1 MTKNSFLL
9 SFLLLMSTL
18 TIKADLHS
26 VNGWYEISNF
36 DELQEFTMLLRN
48 GLTGICGKLTADIDM
63 TEVKNFMPLAYK
75 QESAV
80 DCAFSGQF
88 DGQCHV
94 IRNMNLELTEDQ
106 THHLGFFGH
115 INGGSVMNLGFEN
128 ARLVSTWGAP
138 VGVLAAWAE
147 NAKIVN
153 CYVQGEIET
162 ETANEYCGGLVGYA
176 SGSTTFTNC
185 FTTTS
190 SWGVPVGDS
199 QPEFVNTYVGEQ
211 TDDIAA
217 TGEMCFLLN
226 GDQSVIRFRQTIGT
240 DAYPVF
246 GESHQQVYASGKLN
260 CDGTPSGP
268 VTYSNTPSQIVLP
281 PHEYDEDGY
290 CVNCGVSNGI
300 IAADEDGWFNI
311 TTPEEL
317 RYVSRAVVNKGN
329 NKVKI
334 RLMND
339 LNMED
344 IPNFPPIGYFA
355 DDGAQI
361 AFQGVFDGQ
370 NHIISNLTV
379 IVEDICEAGLFSR
392 INGGGYIKN
401 FGVVNADISNY
412 SNIRAGVIAGEIHA
426 CTVDNVFTAGDLSIS
441 TGHSQKG
448 GISGEAADAT
458 LNNCYTTYEVLSSGT
473 APRERNNCWWGDDA
487 YQMAG
492 TGELCYKMNHESYQN
507 PTWYQTL
514 DEDDFPVLN
523 PTHGVVYP
531 TGDGEFASAVTPEQ
545 FRAMVNSIID
555 TEIAKYE
562 ERVATRSLVNNY
574 MKKLNALRGS
584 SLEDFTAAFNGM
596 AGLRTA
602 IQESENAYAAY
613 AAKAREVTDYLD
625 KNEGLEGNA
634 LDLLVQYLEEDEEPS
649 DNFPNGTYLYIM
661 NNMTLL
667 ADELTDETAS
677 LQAMLDQAIAQGYG
691 ADADISTLLVNS
703 DFAAGADGWTYRS
716 GQQSGM
722 VGNLQGSVKN
732 IAFSY
737 VTMDLSQTVTGLKNG
752 IYEVRISSYTEI
764 PNCSADASY
773 NYTGFV
779 YANDNRNYVKTQRS
793 DLASEEI
800 FEKYPGNFAE
810 RTDMCGDLQ
819 GYSPCSIQGVAY
831 AFGEG
836 YYENRILAEVT
847 NGTLT
852 LGLCNPGMKGVRND
866 SYYGNVKLI
875 YLGDKE
881 DAGSGVD
888 GVLED
893 MLENA
898 GHVLEDY
905 EATFDVY
912 AEAPNYTATL
922 KEQLAALVAQ
932 AASAGTVEEKLALVH
947 ALGETFQAIYDSK
960 CVYLEL
966 TKAFTEIAD
975 AYFDQNCTMEE
986 EDYMQDMVDE
996 MLGIYE
1002 DGTATNAEVQQWI
1015 DRVKRDKYYLLT
1027 YGVEPEQKNGVL
1039 QLSTP
1044 ENLVWFSYYINNV
1057 AKRGFVKAVL
1067 TQDIDMASVFN
1078 FKPIGT
1084 YIQGVNENEFVGEFD
1099 GQGHVISNLTVDVI
1113 DGNEAGLFGR
1123 ALDATIKNVGIVNA
1137 TIVNNNGIRAGVLG
1151 GEIHRSNVI
1160 NCYTTGNL
1168 VVETDHDQHAGIAG
1182 ECAATAVR
1190 SCWTSYPEL
1199 TNAASLTENCFF
1211 GEEAEAIMG
1220 TGEMTFRLNGDQSQI
1235 AWFQTIG
1242 EDAYPVLDKSHSVVY
1257 FKGEVDCGGNSI
1269 GDVVYTNEKQDIV
1282 LPDHQYDEDGICIV
1296 CGMDGGK
1303 CAPGE
1308 DGFFHLT
1315 NAYQLRY
1322 FANYVNST
1330 DEYAKAKLENDIDLS
1345 VIDNFP
1351 MLGRYSDYLPDS
1363 RIFRGEFDGQ
1373 GHTIRNLKVTVDD
1386 RWEAGFCSRSVGA
1399 TFRNLGIE
1407 NATITNTH
1415 HDGVRVGVLGG
1426 EIHQT
1431 SVYNCWT
1438 CGDIQL
1444 TTTHIQK
1451 GGFGGEAAAGLFY
1464 GCWTTYKTLGAMAAA
1479 YNSYAGDE
1487 VAATIGTGELCY
1499 NLNAGKV
1506 SNPAWRQTLG
1516 QDEHPVLDP
1525 THKVVYLDE
1534 NGIYT
1539 NGNSQLPNQKGTEDD
1554 PFIVMDVN
1562 DMLALSG
1569 YLNADQFNFVKLG
1582 ADLDME
1588 KVKDWEPIC
1597 ANAAYI
1603 IDFDGQGHV
1612 ITNLTCSA
1620 ASSYNSFFGV
1630 LNGNLRNIGF
1640 ENMTVA
1646 DGGHTGMIAAKVGF
1660 GDNSYESVIEHVYV
1674 NGKLTC
1680 GGSYA
1685 GGMFGKVI
1693 GETTIKNCYA
1703 SVAINSTSTYT
1714 GGIVGQVLGKLSME
1728 NVYAAGSTTRGGG
1741 IVGGGQS
1748 KDTPASIYKN
1758 VAVWNNDYEI
1768 FGRTVRGDVKQG
1780 VIFYDGTNFSEMQQA
1795 VVAWDATVW
1804 SCDMQEGSYPV
1815 LIGSA
1820 EMPDGIEEWT
1830 MDNGQWTMDN
1840 YVYDL
1845 AGRKVANG
1853 TSSIG
1858 NRTLQKGLYI
1868 VNGKKVLFR

>member
-1 MTKNSFLL
+1 MKKRSLLL
-9 SFLLLMSTL
+9 SLLLLMSTL
-18 TIKADLHS
+18 TIKADLQP

-48 GLTGICGKLTADIDM
+48 GQTGICGKLTADIDM
-63 TEVKNFMPLAYK
+63 TGVKNFMPLAYK
-75 QESAV
+75 QEDAV
-80 DCAFSGQF
+80 DCAFTGQF

-94 IRNMNLELTEDQ
+94 IRNMNLELAEDQ

-115 INGGSVMNLGFEN
+115 INGGTVMNLGFEN
-128 ARLVSTWGAP
+128 ARLISTWGAP

-147 NAKIVN
+147 NANISN
-153 CYVQGEIET
+153 CYVAGELDLVT
-162 ETANEYCGGLVGYA
+162 ENEYCGALVGY
-176 SGSTTFTNC
+176 STGSTTFTNC
-185 FTTTS
+185 FTTAQT
-190 SWGVPVGDS
+190 WGVPADENE
-199 QPEFVNTYVGEQ
+199 PNFVNTYVGSQ
-211 TDDIAA
+211 MDGIAT
-217 TGEMCFLLN
+217 TGEMCFKLN
-226 GDQSVIRFRQTIGT
+226 GDQSVIRFRQTLGT
-240 DAYPVF
+240 DAYPMF
-246 GESHQQVYASGKLN
+246 GESHLQVYATGQLN
-260 CDGTPSGP
+260 CDGTPNGP
-268 VTYSNTPSQIVLP
+268 VTYSNTPNEIVLP
-281 PHEYDEDGY
+281 PHQYDEDGY

-300 IAADEDGWFNI
+300 IQADEEGWYNI

-317 RYVSRAVVNKGN
+317 RYVSREVVNKGN

-339 LNMED
+339 LDMED
-344 IPNFPPIGYFA
+344 IPYFPPIGYFA

-401 FGVVNADISNY
+401 FGVVNADITNY

-426 CTVDNVFTAGDLSIS
+426 CTVDNVFTAGNLSVS

-473 APRERNNCWWGDDA
+473 APRSRNNCWWGDEA

-514 DEDDFPVLN
+514 DEDDYPVLD
-523 PTHGVVYP
+523 PTHGVVYAL
-531 TGDGEFASAVTPEQ
+531 GDGEFASAVTAED
-545 FRAMVNSIID
+545 FRAMVNHIID
-555 TEIAKYE
+555 AEIAKYE

-602 IQESENAYAAY
+602 IQESENAYATY
-613 AAKAREVTDYLD
+613 AAKAKEVTDFID
-625 KNEGLEGNA
+625 KNEGLEGDA
-634 LDLLVQYLEEDEEPS
+634 LDLLIQYLEEEVEPN
-649 DNFPNGTYLYIM
+649 DDFPNGSYLYIM
-661 NNMTLL
+661 NNMMLL
-667 ADELTDETAS
+667 ADELTDEIAS
-677 LQAMLDQAIAQGYG
+677 LQAMQERAVAQGYG
-691 ADADISTLLVNS
+691 AGADISTLLVNG
-703 DFAAGADGWTYRS
+703 DFSAGADGWTYHY
-716 GQQSGM
+716 GLQSGM
-722 VGNLQGSVKN
+722 VGSLQGAVKN

-752 IYEVRISSYTEI
+752 IYEVRFSSYSEI

-779 YANDNRNYVKTQRS
+779 YANGNQNYLKTQRS
-793 DLASEEI
+793 DLLPEDI
-800 FEKYPGNFAE
+800 LEKYPNDFSE
-810 RTDMCGDLQ
+810 RTDIYGELQ
-819 GYSPCSIQGVAY
+819 GYSPSSIQGVAY
-831 AFGEG
+831 AFQEG
-836 YYENRILAEVT
+836 YYENRILVEVT
-847 NGTLT
+847 DGTLT
-852 LGLCNPGMKGVRND
+852 LGIRNPGMKGVGND
-866 SYYGNVKLI
+866 SYYGNAKLI
-875 YLGDKE
+875 YLGGLE
-881 DAGSGVD
+881 DAEIGVD
-888 GVLED
+888 GVLEA

-912 AEAPNYTATL
+912 AEAPNYTAAL
-922 KEQLAALVAQ
+922 KEQLAALVGQ
-932 AASAGTVEEKLALVH
+932 AASATSVEEKLDLIH
-947 ALGETFQAIYDSK
+947 ALGESFQAIYDSK

-966 TKAFTEIAD
+966 TKAFGDISD
-975 AYFDQNCTMEE
+975 AYYDQNCTMEE
-986 EDYMQDMVDE
+986 EDYMQDMVDK
-996 MLGIYE
+996 MLDIYE
-1002 DGTATNAEVQQWI
+1002 EGSASDAEVQQWI
-1015 DRVKRDKYYLLT
+1015 DRVKQDHYYLLT
-1027 YGVEPEQKNGVL
+1027 YGVEPEQKDGVF
-1039 QLSTP
+1039 QLATP
-1044 ENLVWFSYYINNV
+1044 ENLVWFSYYVNNV
-1057 AKRGFVKAVL
+1057 INKNFTKAVL
-1067 TQDIDMASVFN
+1067 TNDIDMSPVFN
-1078 FKPIGT
+1078 FKPIGAYSDT
-1084 YIQGVNENEFVGEFD
+1084 DGTDHQFVGEFD
-1099 GQGHVISNLTVDVI
+1099 GQGHAISNLNVEVFDTK
-1113 DGNEAGLFGR
+1113 ETGLFGR
-1123 ALDATIKNVGIVNA
+1123 ALNSTIKNLGIVNA
-1137 TIVNNNGIRAGVLG
+1137 KIVNDGNVRAGVLG
-1151 GEIHRSNVI
+1151 GEIHQSNLI

-1168 VVETDHDQHAGIAG
+1168 EVVTDHPQHCGIAG
-1182 ECAATAVR
+1182 ECASTALR
-1190 SCWTSYPEL
+1190 SCWTTYPEL

-1211 GEEAEAIMG
+1211 GEEAETIMG
-1220 TGEMTFRLNGDQSQI
+1220 TGEMAFRLNGDQSQI
-1235 AWFQTIG
+1235 AWYQTIG
-1242 EDAYPVLDKSHSVVY
+1242 EDAYPVLDKTHGVVY
-1257 FKGEVDCGGNSI
+1257 LKGEVDCGGNSI
-1269 GDVVYTNEKQDIV
+1269 GEVAYTNEKQDV
-1282 LPDHQYDEDGICIV
+1282 TLPDHQFDEDGICIV
-1296 CGMDGGK
+1296 CGTDGGK

-1308 DGFFHLT
+1308 DGYFHLT

-1330 DEYAKAKLENDIDLS
+1330 DESAKARMDNDIDMS

-1351 MLGRYSDYLPDS
+1351 MLGQYSDYLPNS

-1373 GHTIRNLKVTVDD
+1373 GHVIRNLKVTVDD
-1386 RWEAGFCSRSVGA
+1386 RWEAGFCSRSQGA

-1407 NATITNTH
+1407 NANITNTH
-1415 HDGVRVGVLGG
+1415 SDGVRVGVLGG
-1426 EIHQT
+1426 ELHQT

-1444 TTTHIQK
+1444 TTTHSQK
-1451 GGFGGEAAAGLFY
+1451 GGFGGEAAEGHFY
-1464 GCWTTYKTLGAMAAA
+1464 GCWTTYRNIGSLATTH
-1479 YNSYAGDE
+1479 NSYAGDE

-1506 SNPAWRQTLG
+1506 ANPAWRQTLG

-1562 DMLALSG
+1562 DLLALSG
-1569 YLNADQFNFVKLG
+1569 YLKIEQINFVKLG

-1588 KVKDWEPIC
+1588 KVQDWEPIC

-1603 IDFDGQGHV
+1603 IDFDGQGYV
-1612 ITNLTCSA
+1612 ISNLTCSA

-1646 DGGHTGMIAAKVGF
+1646 DGSHTGMIAAKVGF
-1660 GDNSYESVIEHVYV
+1660 ENNSYESVIEHVYV

-1703 SVAINSTSTYT
+1703 NVTINSTSTYT
-1714 GGIVGQVLGKLSME
+1714 GGIVGQVLGQLSME

-1741 IVGGGQS
+1741 IVGGGQG
-1748 KDTPASIYKN
+1748 KDTPASVYKN

-1820 EMPDGIEEWT
+1820 EMPDDIEMVNGQSSMFNGEAIYDLT
-1830 MDNGQWTMDN
+1830 GRKMANGQWS
-1840 YVYDL
+1840 
-1845 AGRKVANG
+1845 NG
-1853 TSSIG
+1853 K
-1858 NRTLQKGLYI
+1858 LQKGLYI